1 MADQD
6 KAALFAFLNYASE
19 KNLMKKDA
27 AQALKS
33 ASRTVFSILDDR
45 EQEDIFALDLD
56 EVFRRFGNSPRSR
69 EVNPNT
75 MRAYRQRVRQA
86 VEDFKRFKDDPASW
100 KPARP
105 QRQTRATK
113 ATPAHDTRTPKEA
126 ERKEQSVADPV
137 HPVSVEAIVHRV
149 EAIVHRFP
157 VRRDVIVQ
165 ISGIP
170 FDITKAEM
178 ARMTAYLSNLVVPD
192 VDDSG
197 QTPLML
203 NPADKEPK

>member
-1 MADQD
+1 MVEQNKD
-6 KAALFAFLNYASE
+6 ALFGFLDYASE
-19 KNLMKKDA
+19 KNLVKKEA

-45 EQEDIFALDLD
+45 EQEDVFALDLE
-56 EVFRRFGNSPRSR
+56 EVFRRFENSPRARDVS
-69 EVNPNT
+69 PGT

-86 VEDFKRFKDDPASW
+86 VEDFKRFKDDPTPW
-100 KPARP
+100 KPAR
-105 QRQTRATK
+105 TRRKTRTIR

-126 ERKEQSVADPV
+126 ERKDQPVAAAV
-137 HPVSVEAIVHRV
+137 HPVSV

-178 ARMTAYLSNLVVPD
+178 ARMTAFLSNLVVPD
-192 VDDSG
+192 ADDSG

>member
-1 MADQD
+1 
-6 KAALFAFLNYASE
+6 
-19 KNLMKKDA
+19 
-27 AQALKS
+27 
-33 ASRTVFSILDDR
+33 
-45 EQEDIFALDLD
+45 
-56 EVFRRFGNSPRSR
+56 
-69 EVNPNT
+69 
-75 MRAYRQRVRQA
+75 MRAYQHRVRQA
-86 VEDFKRFKDDPASW
+86 VEDFKRFQDDPASW
-100 KPARP
+100 KPVRP
-105 QRQTRATK
+105 QRQTRATR

-126 ERKEQSVADPV
+126 ERKDQPVADAV
-137 HPVSVEAIVHRV
+137 QPVSV

-192 VDDSG
+192 ADDSG

-203 NPADKEPK
+203 NPADREPK

>member
-1 MADQD
+1 MVEQN
-6 KAALFAFLNYASE
+6 KAALFGFLDYASE
-19 KNLMKKDA
+19 KNLVKKEA

-33 ASRTVFSILDDR
+33 ASRKVFSILDDQ

-56 EVFRRFGNSPRSR
+56 EVFRRFGNSPSARD
-69 EVNPNT
+69 VNPNT
-75 MRAYRQRVRQA
+75 MRAYQQRVRQA
-86 VEDFKRFKDDPASW
+86 VEDFKRFKDDPTNW
-100 KPARP
+100 KPARTR
-105 QRQTRATK
+105 RQTRTTR

-137 HPVSVEAIVHRV
+137 HLVSV

-192 VDDSG
+192 ADDSG